1 MSAEQMNAF
10 LRHVASDTAL
20 QAQLRHC
27 DANEAA
33 ELAAASGFEVTVGD
47 LTRYKARA
55 TSWQLRDDELETVA
69 RWQAGDQPFWW
80 QYIWT
85 VST

>member
-10 LRHVASDTAL
+10 LRHVASDTGL

-55 TSWQLRDDELETVA
+55 TSWQLRDDELEVVA

-85 VST
+85 GSA